1 MTRWVWP
8 LVVLI
13 GSLAVGQQ
21 AKTEPDFM
29 KISGNSV
36 ECPFFNFHYQV
47 PTGWTTEDNAL
58 RMHKT
63 TTQVFWLYE
72 LLVAS
77 PEPLPTEGKR
87 ALPYVRIWA
96 MERFNM
102 LDKPGDHAR
111 LLMQFQQVKM
121 VHEPKEED
129 IAGHKFV
136 RSDYLSSPGEYV
148 SVFDTSAG
156 KYLLFFEFRAK
167 TEQAMNA
174 LAKTME
180 TVKFD

>member
-1 MTRWVWP
+1 
-8 LVVLI
+8 
-13 GSLAVGQQ
+13 
-21 AKTEPDFM
+21 M

-58 RMHKT
+58 RMQKNRANHAESIKKAEAKAKPDTPNSKT